1 MIELYNC
8 TIRQTGPRLYFLS
21 GSRDGDLKG
30 IGIVKGINPSE
41 GYAVVH
47 NNGEEVVVRIASY
60 ADDDAR
66 KAIEAASKALPP
78 PRRLSQR
85 ERYELMGGNPDRDWN
100 RGSAPYLEWGRTG
113 IDPEAAPAGP

>member
-78 PRRLSQR
+78 PTALVTEGALRTD
-85 ERYELMGGNPDRDWN
+85 GGQP
-100 RGSAPYLEWGRTG
+100 GPGLE
-113 IDPEAAPAGP
+113 